1 MLIFVYEYTCATKTT
16 DSLASL
22 RTEGWAMLSALV
34 DDLSRIPG
42 IEVISLLDHRQFP
55 TNPGP
60 AFRCVDSDTEERL
73 FRELA
78 AKADFTLVIA
88 PEFDDILAQRCQW
101 VEESGG
107 RLLGPSLAAVRLT
120 ADKYALGQYL
130 HSRQLPTPQS
140 WLLGADN
147 IESVNQAKLRILPPC
162 PAVLKPRFGAGS
174 LATFLVGCPEDL
186 SRLMVVTRNEG
197 FSGNMILQ
205 PLVPGKAVSVAFLM
219 GPKQR
224 LAMPAASQDLSED
237 GRFHHRGGY
246 LPLPVNQAD
255 RARRLATR
263 AIDQVSGLLGYVG
276 VDLVLGPESD
286 GSQDYVIE
294 INPRLTTSYIG
305 LRALAE
311 TNLAEALLNI
321 AIGKEVA
328 LKWRSGRVQFHFDG
342 RIIHEE

>member
-1 MLIFVYEYTCATKTT
+1 
-16 DSLASL
+16 
-22 RTEGWAMLSALV
+22 MLSALV

-42 IEVISLLDHRQFP
+42 IEVISLLDQRQFP
-55 TNPGP
+55 NNPGP
-60 AFRCVDSDTEERL
+60 AFRSVDSDTEERL

-107 RLLGPSLAAVRLT
+107 RLLGPSLPAIRLT

-130 HSRQLPTPQS
+130 HSRQLPTPES

-197 FSGNMILQ
+197 FNGNMILQ
-205 PLVPGKAVSVAFLM
+205 PLVPGKAVSVAFLI
-219 GPKQR
+219 GTEQR

-246 LPLPVNQAD
+246 LPLPPALD
-255 RARRLATR
+255 IRARRLAAR
-263 AIDQVSGLLGYVG
+263 AIDQVPGLLGYVG

-286 GSQDYVIE
+286 GSQDHVIE

-321 AIGKEVA
+321 AIGKKA
-328 LKWRSGRVQFHFDG
+328 TLRWRPGRLQFRSDG
-342 RIIHEE
+342 HLISKS